1 MYMVKVEMRKVI
13 KQEIDDLHDS
23 GRLDFQLNG
32 DDDDQLIIQMIED
45 RIAASNQEHKVM
57 KMQLRLELEFEV
69 LDLQMRDCLD
79 VELVRMNEEAKMRP
93 YNEARDIEYTSA
105 HIKAGRVIM
114 QALRRLVGT
123 ERERKK
129 AGGGEVER
137 KQSEER
143 VKGVM
148 EAKKVMW
155 KSKVKQVSPYQQVRS
170 RQGLSI
176 DILSSIG

>member
-1 MYMVKVEMRKVI
+1 MVKVEIRKVI

-23 GRLDFQLNG
+23 GKLDFQLNG
-32 DDDDQLIIQMIED
+32 DEDDQLIIQMIED

-79 VELVRMNEEAKMRP
+79 VQLVRMTEDAKMRQ
-93 YNEARDIEYTSA
+93 YNPARDIEYTSA

-114 QALRRLVGT
+114 QALKKLVSV

-129 AGGGEVER
+129 GGGDELER
-137 KQSEER
+137 KQSEEK
-143 VKGVM
+143 VKGV
-148 EAKKVMW
+148 
-155 KSKVKQVSPYQQVRS
+155 
-170 RQGLSI
+170 I
-176 DILSSIG
+176 